1 MRRNELYLRHILD
14 EIAFLHEVDRG
25 LTYDGLLTDP
35 LRQRGIV
42 RSIEII
48 GEATKNLS
56 EDLKEQYP
64 NIPWRLIAGS
74 RDKLIHAYFEVD
86 WRIVWNILQNE
97 IPVLENGGAS
107 HACRPRHAAR
117 GNGMRYAVL
126 IVPGDEDVESIS
138 NGQGDPLRKLG
149 EELPLS
155 ESAIREMVSGSD

>member
-1 MRRNELYLRHILD
+1 M
-14 EIAFLHEVDRG
+14 
-25 LTYDGLLTDP
+25 TYDGLLADP

-97 IPVLENGGAS
+97 IPVLETGVQAML
-107 HACRPRHAAR
+107 ADLDTRP
-117 GNGMRYAVL
+117 
-126 IVPGDEDVESIS
+126 
-138 NGQGDPLRKLG
+138 
-149 EELPLS
+149 EET
-155 ESAIREMVSGSD
+155 G